1 METAALESPPLKM
14 IGNDRLL
21 SVNDVTAFQR
31 HLAEFEPFNDKQLAA
46 ADTNGDGKVSIED
59 ATQLQKYLAEYPDI
73 VLGKQ

>member
-1 METAALESPPLKM
+1 MFYGDVNLDGR
-14 IGNDRLL
+14 I